1 MKRLIII
8 FMAWIAGVMG
18 YYGITYSTTN
28 LVGNFYINYE
38 LSMLVE
44 IPAYIIG
51 MFAVEKIGRRPMLSS
66 GLLLSG
72 IGCLTAGIVPP
83 DMACIKTVSSLIA
96 KLFAACVTATLFS
109 YTSEL
114 FPTSSRSAMVGL
126 CSTSG
131 RIGGIIAPIISDWG
145 KNNGQDSIPFFIF
158 ATINILVGLL
168 CLLLPETKDTAFPA
182 TINEAIA
189 MEKSLTSST

>member
-1 MKRLIII
+1 
-8 FMAWIAGVMG
+8 
-18 YYGITYSTTN
+18 
-28 LVGNFYINYE
+28 
-38 LSMLVE
+38 
-44 IPAYIIG
+44 

-72 IGCLTAGIVPP
+72 LSCLTVSLVPT
-83 DMACIKTVSSLIA
+83 DVAYIKTIFSLIA

-145 KNNGQDSIPFFIF
+145 KNNGQTNIPFFIF
-158 ATINILVGLL
+158 ATINILIGFLS
-168 CLLLPETKDTAFPA
+168 LLLPETKDTAFPA
-182 TINEAIA
+182 TINEAIE
-189 MEKSLTSST
+189 MEKNSIVLQFWKKTERRQHTQKDNADDVY